1 MERTIWT
8 PHFCSEK
15 DFKVYLDSGFAK
27 EVMQSKIPNEMQKGM
42 NELGNEEL
50 KRLGVNWLNPY
61 EFYEDSC
68 FVTQFNIGQNGVW
81 LAVNHQTIDSL
92 LEGSG
97 SSKIIEYDSH
107 NVDYSRDAYVLL
119 VLFGKWVEY
128 TDVLRDI

>member
-1 MERTIWT
+1 MFLFLYRNIRNKTPPIKEPNKIMERTIWT

-68 FVTQFNIGQNGVW
+68 FVTQFNIGQNGQNNQLFLDRQLCRV
-81 LAVNHQTIDSL
+81 LNRR
-92 LEGSG
+92 
-97 SSKIIEYDSH
+97 YDH
-107 NVDYSRDAYVLL
+107 R
-119 VLFGKWVEY
+119 F
-128 TDVLRDI
+128 